1 MAWFLGLLLWVPRVE
16 SVFQR
21 LNVKLPSSAEFVVA
35 MTHGEVPFALLLSVV
50 FIILDWSVSSR
61 LRRAGVRAMW
71 SSLMTLAP
79 IAAITLTALALS
91 RPMLLVLEALTK

>member
-21 LNVKLPSSAEFVVA
+21 LNVKLPSSAELVIA
-35 MTHGEVPFALLLSVV
+35 STHGGVPLALLLAAA
-50 FIILDWSVSSR
+50 FIILDLCVSSR
-61 LRRAGVRAMW
+61 LHRAGAKAMW

-91 RPMLLVLEALTK
+91 RPMLLVLEALSR